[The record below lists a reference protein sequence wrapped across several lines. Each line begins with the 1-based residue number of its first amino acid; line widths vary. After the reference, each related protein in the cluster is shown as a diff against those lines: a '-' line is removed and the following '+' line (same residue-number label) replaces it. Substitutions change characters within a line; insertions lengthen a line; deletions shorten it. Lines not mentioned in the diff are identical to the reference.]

1 MPLFTAV
8 EPLPVNRIRNR
19 LFDPD
24 ARDYILRVEA
34 ADGERLESQVR
45 GAINDFVLGCKADGI
60 WDAIVG
66 CCIMAGARTHNGALV
81 PLKGTAPT
89 NYNFGSGDYNRK
101 TGLLGNDSNKALDTN
116 FTNNEATLYSQ
127 NNNHLS
133 VYITQLQTD
142 ATGQIIGT
150 IAGAGSL
157 SYIRHG
163 STSQIS
169 FVSMT
174 LLSTTRTV
182 SSLSTGFQGLTRNN
196 SSNFTSRATTTIG
209 ASEATTTANSQSPA
223 SLKWGVFGSFTAA
236 APTTPT
242 QPTSARMSFYSLGK
256 SLTLSSLDSRVTTLM
271 ATLASVIA

>member
-1 MPLFTAV
+1 MPLFSAV
-8 EPLPVNRIRNR
+8 APLPVNRIKNR
-19 LFDPD
+19 LFDPE

-45 GAINDFVLGCKADGI
+45 GAINAFVVGCKVDGI

-66 CCIMAGARTHNGALV
+66 CCIMAGARTHTGALV

-89 NYNFGSGDYNRK
+89 NYNFASGDYNRK
-101 TGLLGNDSNKALDTN
+101 TGLLGNDSNKVLDTN
-116 FTNNEATLYSQ
+116 YTNNEAILYSQ

-142 ATGQIIGT
+142 AVGQIIGT
-150 IAGAGSL
+150 IAGTGNL
-157 SYIRHG
+157 CYIRHPA
-163 STSQIS
+163 TTQIN

-174 LLSTTRTV
+174 LLTTSRNV

-196 SSNFTSRATTTIG
+196 SSNFTSRATTTSG
-209 ASEATTTANSQSPA
+209 PSEATTTGTSQSPA

-242 QPTSARMSFYSLGK
+242 QPTSARMSFYSIGK

-271 ATLASVIA
+271 NTLASVIA